1 MFTAHDRLPGNF
13 SLNILDDRSYITC
26 MAKHDRHMA
35 TREKILDRGVMA
47 LKEGGYHGTGLKE
60 VLEKIEVPKGSF
72 YHYFESKEHF
82 GAEVIRYFSEKFA
95 ERLDACLEDPN
106 CDALS
111 TLKGFFQDEIVQHER
126 EGRLGCL
133 IGNLGAEL
141 GNSPE
146 LCRKALSE
154 GYHAMA
160 SRFEMA
166 LERAQGAG
174 RIRKDISPR
183 ELADFLVN
191 GWEGALLRMKV
202 ESSVQPL
209 RRFTKLYFEEFLE
222 T

>member
-1 MFTAHDRLPGNF
+1 MPKRDRQG
-13 SLNILDDRSYITC
+13 
-26 MAKHDRHMA
+26 A
-35 TREKILDRGVMA
+35 TREKILDRGVSA

-82 GAEVIRYFSEKFA
+82 GAEVIRHFSEKFG
-95 ERLDACLEDPN
+95 ERLDVCLDDPT
-106 CDALS
+106 CEALS
-111 TLKGFFQDEIVQHER
+111 SLKSFFRDEIAQHER

-141 GNSPE
+141 GERPE
-146 LCRKALSE
+146 LCRQALSE
-154 GYHAMA
+154 GYDVMVT
-160 SRFEMA
+160 RFEKA

-174 RIRKDISPR
+174 CIREDIPPR
-183 ELADFLVN
+183 ELANFLIN

-202 ESSVQPL
+202 EQSVGPL

-222 T
+222 A